1 MKHYSRWIILALSIV
16 LAVASYFYIDSK
28 LNTDKF
34 AGQMGQ
40 GPSGRGGP
48 DGPRGA
54 PGPGKGPTMSDS
66 RAHQDTN
73 NDESAVKV
81 SVIKVQSG
89 EYAPIIQGTAVTA
102 PRYSLTLTSQV
113 SGEVIEIS
121 PQLEAGKR
129 VKQGD
134 VLAVLRNRELNS
146 AVASAEKTLASAEL
160 ALKEEV
166 RQGDQAKAEWQA
178 AGFTDQ
184 PDSDLTWR
192 IPQLAEAK
200 AEVNSAKA
208 ALMEARENLQHTK
221 VVAPFN
227 GLVTART
234 ISPGSYL
241 SSSSEIA
248 TLYSTDRVEITL
260 ELASSDWAKLPDAKA
275 LLAGDWPVTVK
286 SIDSQ
291 ASWAGTVI
299 SVGQHIDTTTRMR
312 SLNLAVEA
320 PLDQASPLLP
330 GAFVTVELQGKT
342 LQNLWKLPNSAL
354 SQRGDIWFI
363 DENHRLDYFPTTPLF
378 VDAQYTYIL
387 VPEMMRDTP
396 YSVLTKP
403 YNSYQKGTL
412 VDAMEQT
419 EK

>member
-1 MKHYSRWIILALSIV
+1 MKHYSRWIILALSII

-34 AGQMGQ
+34 VGQRGHDQ
-40 GPSGRGGP
+40 SGRGGP
-48 DGPRGA
+48 DRARGTPGQGPRA
-54 PGPGKGPTMSDS
+54 ETSNR
-66 RAHQDTN
+66 RAQAEADGET
-73 NDESAVKV
+73 AVKV
-81 SVIKVQSG
+81 SVIKVQAG
-89 EYAPIIQGTAVTA
+89 EYSPIIQGSAVTA

-113 SGEVIEIS
+113 SGEVIKIS

-134 VLAVLRNRELNS
+134 VLTVLRNRELNS
-146 AVASAEKTLASAEL
+146 AVASAEKALASAEL

-166 RQGDQAKAEWQA
+166 RQGEQAKAEWKA

-208 ALMEARENLQHTK
+208 ALMEARDNLENTK

-227 GLVTART
+227 ALVTARN

-241 SSSSEIA
+241 SSSSDIA

-260 ELASSDWAKLPDAKA
+260 ELANSDWAKLPDADT
-275 LLAGDWPVTVK
+275 LLAGNWPVTVH

-291 ASWAGTVI
+291 ASWSGKVI
-299 SVGQHIDTTTRMR
+299 SVGQHIDTSTRMR
-312 SLNLAVEA
+312 SLTLAVES
-320 PLDQASPLLP
+320 PLDQDAPLLP

-354 SQRGDIWFI
+354 SQRGDIWFL
-363 DENHRLDYFPTTPLF
+363 DEDNRLDYFPTSPLF
-378 VDAQYTYIL
+378 VDAKYTYIL
-387 VPEMMRDTP
+387 VPETMRNKP

-419 EK
+419 ER

>member
-1 MKHYSRWIILALSIV
+1 MEEEPIGPIGPI
-16 LAVASYFYIDSK
+16 
-28 LNTDKF
+28 
-34 AGQMGQ
+34 AG
-40 GPSGRGGP
+40 
-48 DGPRGA
+48 
-54 PGPGKGPTMSDS
+54 PGPLPSEFDGQFEMD
-66 RAHQDTN
+66 
-73 NDESAVKV
+73 DETAVKV
-81 SVIKVQSG
+81 SVIKVQSR
-89 EYAPIIQGTAVTA
+89 EYAPIIQGSAVTA

-146 AVASAEKTLASAEL
+146 AVASAEKNLASAEL

-178 AGFTDQ
+178 AGFTGQ
-184 PDSDLTWR
+184 PESDLTWR
-192 IPQLAEAK
+192 IPQLAEAE

-208 ALMEARENLQHTK
+208 ALMEARDNLQNTK
-221 VVAPFN
+221 VLAPFN
-227 GLVTART
+227 ALITDRNIA
-234 ISPGSYL
+234 PGSYL

-248 TLYSTDRVEITL
+248 TLYSTDRVEIAL
-260 ELASSDWAKLPDAKA
+260 ELANSDWTKLPNAA
-275 LLAGDWPVTVK
+275 TLLAGDWPVTVR
-286 SIDSQ
+286 SIDDSQ
-291 ASWAGTVI
+291 ANWTGKVI

-312 SLNLAVEA
+312 SLTVAVTA
-320 PLDQASPLLP
+320 PLDQDIPLLP

-342 LQNLWKLPNSAL
+342 LKNLWKLPNSAL
-354 SQRGDIWFI
+354 SQRGDIWFLNE
-363 DENHRLDYFPTTPLF
+363 DSRLDYFPTTPLF
-378 VDAQYTYIL
+378 VDTKYTYIL
-387 VPEMMRDTP
+387 VPEAMRGQT

-412 VDAMEQT
+412 VDAIEQG